1 MALLLTVLAHLA
13 FLASVGRHGAPGE
26 SAPQPA
32 SPMLVLTLLPA
43 PASMPARGS
52 AAAHRPA
59 AAPAA
64 PTAPLAP
71 AEPPA
76 EPAFTPR
83 YFLQDELTEQPSVA
97 SGLARRRWLV
107 LPGAASGNITVRFWI
122 NDMGDVIRV
131 HLVHSDANEEEQAA
145 MLAALQQVLFHPAH
159 IGRIAVHSEV
169 QMDLRVVGEVGF

>member
-1 MALLLTVLAHLA
+1 MLTVLAHLA
-13 FLASVGRHGAPGE
+13 VLASVGRQGAPGE
-26 SAPQPA
+26 TAPQQA
-32 SPMLVLTLLPA
+32 SSMLVLTLLSAPASVPAPDGAEAQRPA
-43 PASMPARGS
+43 PAS
-52 AAAHRPA
+52 

-64 PTAPLAP
+64 RLAP
-71 AEPPA
+71 AEQPS

-83 YFLQDELTEQPSVA
+83 YFQQHELTEQPSVA

-131 HLVHSDANEEEQAA
+131 HLIHSDANEKEQAA